1 MRLPEETGAVS
12 ALLTAASTEPAAL
25 VVEGEPGIGKT
36 TLWLEAVDQ
45 AVERGFH
52 VLCACPDEAESVY
65 GYASL
70 ADLLTGLDARVF
82 DELPGAQRVALD
94 RFLLRAEPDDQAVD
108 QRAIGAALLTVVET
122 LAETGPVLIA
132 IDDLQWVDPSSV
144 HAIAFAAR
152 RLSAGVGV
160 LGTART
166 KLSSGSAPSWLQM
179 PEPDAVDRIR
189 LRPLSLGRLHAVL
202 FERLGR
208 RFPRPTVVKIHEIS
222 GGNPFYAL
230 ELAKAMDP
238 RARSSDVTM
247 PRSLTELVRARIG
260 SLTTEAH
267 QLLLTA
273 ACLAAPTVE
282 LVARAART
290 DPRDVIE
297 QLADAEE
304 HGIVEIEC
312 NRLRFAHPVLARGV
326 YSSATPALRRE
337 THRRLAEV
345 VRDPELM
352 ARHRA
357 LGATRADRET
367 LQALDEAAELARIRR
382 APTAAAEL
390 VELAL
395 GLGGDTPGRANSVGG
410 LSLCRR

>member
-1 MRLPEETGAVS
+1 MTCNA
-12 ALLTAASTEPAAL
+12 
-25 VVEGEPGIGKT
+25 
-36 TLWLEAVDQ
+36 
-45 AVERGFH
+45 
-52 VLCACPDEAESVY
+52 
-65 GYASL
+65 
-70 ADLLTGLDARVF
+70 
-82 DELPGAQRVALD
+82 
-94 RFLLRAEPDDQAVD
+94 
-108 QRAIGAALLTVVET
+108 
-122 LAETGPVLIA
+122 
-132 IDDLQWVDPSSV
+132 VDPSSAQ
-144 HAIAFAAR
+144 AIAFAAR
-152 RLSAGVGV
+152 RLSARVGV

-166 KLSSGSAPSWLQM
+166 ELSSGGAPSWLQM

-230 ELAKAMDP
+230 ELAQAMDP

-312 NRLRFAHPVLARGV
+312 NRLRFAHPSWRG
-326 YSSATPALRRE
+326 SLLLRD
-337 THRRLAEV
+337 A
-345 VRDPELM
+345 
-352 ARHRA
+352 
-357 LGATRADRET
+357 GAPPGDA
-367 LQALDEAAELARIRR
+367 QAPR
-382 APTAAAEL
+382 
-390 VELAL
+390 
-395 GLGGDTPGRANSVGG
+395 
-410 LSLCRR
+410 